1 MASAGG
7 LGIEAVRPRRLVV
20 VDSSTSHRPVEV
32 RLFEVRPFTVRS
44 VELGQIELGSEQLD
58 DILLLE
64 QAASVA
70 DADMRAIS
78 VAGVSF

>member
-1 MASAGG
+1 
-7 LGIEAVRPRRLVV
+7 
-20 VDSSTSHRPVEV
+20 V
-32 RLFEVRPFTVRS
+32 RLFDVRPFTVRS